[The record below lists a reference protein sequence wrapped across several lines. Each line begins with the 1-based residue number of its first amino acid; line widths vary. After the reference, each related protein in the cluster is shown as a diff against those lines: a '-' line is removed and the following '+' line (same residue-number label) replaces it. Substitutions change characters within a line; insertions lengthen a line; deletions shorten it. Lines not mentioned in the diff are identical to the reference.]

1 MENLKDVAL
10 ALAAKVSKAT
20 ITQRQKGDVMILDAE
35 GNIVIGENVDTIR
48 KMIHCLLAEGH
59 RKILLN
65 LAEVR
70 WMDSKG
76 IGELVSSLVAVNR
89 AGGQIKL
96 LNVRANIRE
105 VLRATKVLSIF
116 NVYDDEEFDQ
126 QIWKNRRLSK

>member
-20 ITQRQKGDVMILDAE
+20 IIERQKGDVIVLDVE
-35 GNIVIGENVDTIR
+35 GNIVIGENLETMR
-48 KMIHCLLAEGH
+48 NMIHRLLAEGH

-65 LAEVR
+65 LSEVR

-96 LNVRANIRE
+96 LHVRANIRE

-116 NVYDDEEFDQ
+116 DVYDDELTALNAFA
-126 QIWKNRRLSK
+126 